1 MKQFA
6 LTLPFLVPALTSA
19 LVMGGVAGTVL
30 AQAEAQTEA
39 QPEAHTDQPTI
50 DSIRDL
56 WTSQYKALDAH
67 DVDGVL
73 ATYAEGDDIM
83 LMGTGPGEHWV
94 GKDEVK
100 DAYTHFM
107 EQFDPNTMQ
116 ADCGE
121 GASSSQG
128 GVLWLTA
135 VCSFSDQQGE
145 KAREFVANLSAVLVN
160 QADGWRFHTMH
171 FSHLTGADPAE
182 QAVEQP
188 AE

>member
-1 MKQFA
+1 MKKFA
-6 LTLPFLVPALTSA
+6 FTAPFLVSALASA
-19 LVMGGVAGTVL
+19 LVMGGIAGAAS
-30 AQAEAQTEA
+30 AQAQTG
-39 QPEAHTDQPTI
+39 QPTI
-50 DSIRDL
+50 DAIRDL
-56 WTSQYKALDAH
+56 WSSQYKALDAH
-67 DVDGVL
+67 DVDAVL
-73 ATYAEGDDIM
+73 ATYADSDDIM

-145 KAREFVANLSAVLVN
+145 TAREFVANLSAVAVK
-160 QADGWRFHTMH
+160 QDDGWRFHTMH
-171 FSHLTGADPAE
+171 FSHLTGADP
-182 QAVEQP
+182 VEQP
-188 AE
+188 PEQPTDQPAE